1 MDFSVPPWVEV
12 ALFFIRYVTCEGFP
26 STIYKYHLKLLTSLC
41 FQQCINMPYFL
52 WNNVQRMARAAQC
65 SCQPL
70 KTLTNHGLVK
80 LLVMHVLEK
89 TPVSWSQFIRL
100 SEEELAEL
108 IPEVAET
115 LAERDGL
122 SRLAEAA
129 ETIAEGQR
137 MGVDT
142 QESAS
147 DEDEETGKP
156 SVEVREVGGMR
167 QVINLDSEEEEAE
180 GSIPPNPFPE
190 QERDVATPSADEQE
204 RDVATPS
211 ADEQERDVSILPADD
226 HEMDVDTPS
235 SDEQERN
242 VATPPIYEQEV
253 TDVVTQEPMPELSEF
268 PVCEDGAATPPIGEQ
283 VMTDVVTQE
292 PASEQVVPEN
302 PIFED
307 TTTTPPVCEQEMT
320 DVVTQE
326 PASEHASPE
335 NPEPE
340 LGVAIPGEV

>member
-1 MDFSVPPWVEV
+1 
-12 ALFFIRYVTCEGFP
+12 
-26 STIYKYHLKLLTSLC
+26 
-41 FQQCINMPYFL
+41 
-52 WNNVQRMARAAQC
+52 
-65 SCQPL
+65 
-70 KTLTNHGLVK
+70 
-80 LLVMHVLEK
+80 MHVLEK
-89 TPVSWSQFIRL
+89 THVSWPQFIRL

-122 SRLAEAA
+122 SRLEEAT

-142 QESAS
+142 QESTS
-147 DEDEETGKP
+147 DEDEETRKP

-180 GSIPPNPFPE
+180 GSIPQNPFPE
-190 QERDVATPSADEQE
+190 QERDVATPSIDEQEGDVATPSIDEQEGDVATPSTDEQE

-211 ADEQERDVSILPADD
+211 ADEQERDVVIPPADD

-253 TDVVTQEPMPELSEF
+253 TDVVTQEPVPKLSEF
-268 PVCEDGAATPPIGEQ
+268 PVCEDGAATPPIDE
-283 VMTDVVTQE
+283 
-292 PASEQVVPEN
+292 
-302 PIFED
+302 
-307 TTTTPPVCEQEMT
+307 
-320 DVVTQE
+320 
-326 PASEHASPE
+326 
-335 NPEPE
+335 
-340 LGVAIPGEV
+340 